1 MNDTRTL
8 VKRTEKKAQKVYRKY
23 PREVRVIAVFL
34 VFAMAFSAFG
44 ANLNSI
50 VKLLEAY
57 AEDDY
62 ADSGNMFYPADLTL
76 YDYYTDSELKG
87 GSDNN
92 AYDGVNRNKIFNMAL
107 YESGYATGQKTTDK
121 TSAEWYWPLYLGLQF
136 PGQGDSNPM
145 ISAGG
150 NPYNYSIMVNSQ
162 AGTGNTSYAAQG
174 LVDNVLY
181 AGEISQGNGTTL
193 LPYFDEEFLEAKLSR
208 LMNAATLA
216 SESITNTDQSLG
228 KVEKDMT
235 FRFRKL
241 KDGYYVYRS
250 TTDPLEYDSDNKT
263 FTTGTEDG
271 NFVQDLSW
279 SGHAAQNAFFPF
291 NVKDSSYTGKFG
303 YGARFDIPF
312 TMSETGQATINNT
325 AQNIKFT
332 FSGDDDVWVFIDGH
346 LVLDVGGAHGR
357 VDGEVDF
364 YTKRATVTHTKNQSD
379 YDMQDGSAVGHVND
393 TTPFTDLSTLF
404 NTLGLYSDV
413 TREHTLTVFYLERGS
428 LESNCEIKFNFQIS
442 DKVIIKNTIEMGDVN
457 EKLKAATQQVI
468 DSEGMQYIAASNSIS
483 STGTN
488 DTAETT
494 NSGTLVTLSYDKGG
508 ASGKAPASKK
518 VKSGTQVVLS
528 KGYTLEKKGYRI
540 KGWNTAAEQSDPNTS
555 SPYTVNSTHTLYPVW
570 EEIPIAPLAPPP
582 APTLVFISHGARI
595 TQHYVQGADE
605 GVITENYQYLYNL
618 TSKELQYKP
627 MEARFTVKISAEN
640 QNERQHPRKSSS
652 PYYFTDTDYAYLDDD
667 AEFVKFRKNGGF
679 MWWRFTG
686 EYSSQ
691 VDHYDDYAG
700 FKTYSSYGSNGLNDG
715 GTDYSADT
723 WVTNY
728 YALYTY
734 LTNQYNTYKDTTD
747 PDIRAAY
754 IAAVDAYKSLSY
766 GSDPSAVSNT
776 FNTAVAA
783 ANDKKKTFNA
793 YTDGYYYPLD
803 DVTFYVFTDNAGGI
817 DNLAANN
824 TTTVDAR
831 YACENYYNSSYTPW
845 EIPNATSN
853 GKTLQYVDGNHPYEY
868 FHPDAFGDADNNGVN
883 WIDSTTPTFS
893 AATVEPSGS
902 TGSYYKVRVPRYVR
916 STVFD
921 TANNP
926 ATVDSATDL
935 PNHVVVTVGSKSL
948 ELTAEELKAMGSD
961 GYPCWYVDAD
971 MQKGVTEPLPT
982 YDLTGRSIIW
992 AYNGTTSNP
1001 NLKIRYVN
1009 PFTGNA
1015 NDEVTVTWTQD
1026 ASCPAGYWYTEVYTT
1041 VDKKLGGTSQ
1051 GTSPVGIKIGDK
1063 TVSDITDT
1071 SKAYCYYTTTKYNS
1085 SDVHGWY
1092 QLYTMVAKVPS
1103 WWYTNSPINGN
1114 TNDVM
1119 FYVQAQSASADHPLH
1134 SIGWGEY
1141 PQTNTKLVKIDNDY
1155 GYYYIPE
1162 FSGVDFVLYTA
1173 VEGRSS
1179 SDPRPS
1185 WDANDNKAWR
1195 TQENFKPNVTSNVLY
1210 VFDTQD
1216 SNKYYTINNT
1226 ESGTIDANNVAYWQ
1240 YTAAYKSHNTTANNG
1255 LLSATAT
1262 ANGTLAKSAPPVPEI
1277 VPDAQDAITVPSSE
1291 TKNVT
1296 LPDASATV
1304 DDTKGGWEN
1313 FEPSE
1318 GTDSASAK
1326 TQTRTIDP
1334 SKASGDAN
1342 DGKFINDSDTPTK
1355 KDEYSYAFVKNTGF
1369 KLYDDDRFAGANGVN
1384 YVTRFTTNDGTFNL
1398 LNGQKAV
1405 FSAKFQRGSGFK
1417 LSQTGFS
1424 YAFGDAAKYNGT
1436 SANTNGTSYN
1446 TAATANVPLYKR
1458 YKTEYSV
1465 SDGTGATDDY
1475 AGNYGQEYYFA
1486 YGSDDYLAAYYNKH
1500 KNDEGY
1506 DEKDVNGYSRDYN
1519 YYGIPLRNI
1528 DGSDPGDEG
1537 SEITISYTNTVRTGT
1552 LILSKKFSDD
1562 VKQKLIA
1569 QYDPDDAETDLT
1581 FYFTLTFSE
1590 VFGGSSGAIQ
1600 YDGTYKLWD
1609 DDDESSSS
1617 YTETEKNSSNGYVDN
1632 YKIAFKLSQ
1641 ILNLSGNPLAEY
1653 GEEGYNP
1660 NYGNYRMH
1668 KVVIEGIP
1676 VYTKYTIVESEPDGQ
1691 DSGVIFRKA
1700 NVQKKSGD
1708 PKAVPASDNTFIA
1721 KLEAQIN
1728 DTESTDSWD
1737 SFFDQNDLYED
1748 ENQKV
1753 YQYHRAVGD
1762 ESTVSVEAF
1771 NADSTAYIL
1780 LTKQIDYL
1788 YYNTQEP
1795 GNSYSTWVYNS
1806 NTGEYEQV
1814 TIDPYDDCDDP
1825 AGLAKRNVTVG
1836 GGESTD
1842 YDYNGYEDATNAEQS
1857 FIYRIEKFERDNHI
1871 TPVLVYNEVI
1881 SFAKPDWI
1889 SNGYTLSKLLKVD
1902 SNYDYRITELT
1913 DWSWKYNRTATYVSP
1928 TLPFPEATLE
1938 NSISADRK
1946 SVWVKTYTITSYTE
1960 HTCRDEPLENGSSLW
1975 HSPGQ
1980 VEYWKPGDTNYM
1992 TGSKSDLD
2000 YWTEVIFYNDKVSRP
2015 KRDVEGDVSIK
2026 RNFVKYKGS
2035 LSGTSDM
2042 LAGG

>member
-8 VKRTEKKAQKVYRKY
+8 VKRTEKKARKVYRKH

-57 AEDDY
+57 AEVSDY

-121 TSAEWYWPLYLGLQF
+121 TAADWYWPLYLGLQF

-145 ISAGG
+145 IRAGG

-216 SESITNTDQSLG
+216 SEGITDTTKSLG

-241 KDGYYVYRS
+241 TDGYYVYRS
-250 TTDPLEYDSDNKT
+250 TKDPLEYDSNEKT

-312 TMSETGQATINNT
+312 TMSGNGQTTINGPT
-325 AQNIKFT
+325 QDIKFT

-357 VDGEVDF
+357 VDGEVNF
-364 YTKRATVTHTKNQSD
+364 HTQTATVQKTKNQD
-379 YDMQDGSAVGHVND
+379 AYDMQDGSAVGHVENN
-393 TTPFTDLSTLF
+393 TSSVNHTYLF
-404 NTLGLYSDV
+404 NNLGLYSDV

-442 DKVIIKNTIEMGDVN
+442 DKVIIKNTIKMGDVN
-457 EKLKAATQQVI
+457 EKLEAATQQMI

-483 STGTN
+483 STDDN
-488 DTAETT
+488 DTTETI

-528 KGYTLEKKGYRI
+528 KGYTLEKSGYRI
-540 KGWNTAAEQSDPNTS
+540 KGWNTAADQTNPDTS
-555 SPYTVNSTHTLYPVW
+555 SPYTVSSTRTLYPVW

-627 MEARFTVKISAEN
+627 MEARFTVKISAGN
-640 QNERQHPRKSSS
+640 QDERQHPRKSSY

-667 AEFVKFRKNGGF
+667 AEYVKFRKNGGF
-679 MWWRFTG
+679 MWWQFTDQ
-686 EYSSQ
+686 YSSR

-700 FKTYSSYGSNGLNDG
+700 FKTYSSYGFNGLNDS

-728 YALYTY
+728 YKLYNDL
-734 LTNQYNTYKDTTD
+734 LTAYNTYKDTTD

-754 IAAVDAYKSLSY
+754 TTAVNNYKSLSY

-776 FNTAVAA
+776 FNDAVAE
-783 ANDKKKTFNA
+783 ANNKKKTFNA
-793 YTDGYYYPLD
+793 YTDGYYYPLEA
-803 DVTFYVFTDNAGGI
+803 VTFYVFTNNSGSI
-817 DNLAANN
+817 SLSANN
-824 TTTVDAR
+824 TTTVDSH
-831 YACENYYNSSYTPW
+831 YACENYNGTSTYW
-845 EIPNATSN
+845 EIANATSN
-853 GKTLQYVDGNHPYEY
+853 GKDLKYLPSNYPYDY
-868 FHPDAFGDADNNGVN
+868 FHYDSFGEQDGVEPAGN

-926 ATVDSATDL
+926 ATVDSATNL

-948 ELTAEELKAMGSD
+948 ELTAAELEAMGSD

-971 MQKGVTEPLPT
+971 MQKGVTDPLPT

-1051 GTSPVGIKIGDK
+1051 GTSPVSIKIGDK

-1071 SKAYCYYTTTKYNS
+1071 SKAYCYYTTTRTNNGKTLGA
-1085 SDVHGWY
+1085 DWY
-1092 QLYTMVAKVPS
+1092 QLVTIVVSNPVYGGTT
-1103 WWYTNSPINGN
+1103 WWTDPMKIYAFDGIMDSTWNSEPNMLQIATG
-1114 TNDVM
+1114 DAGRFY
-1119 FYVQAQSASADHPLH
+1119 FYVPAIATSTDFDPGYLFKSQNYSGDDT
-1134 SIGWGEY
+1134 
-1141 PQTNTKLVKIDNDY
+1141 QT
-1155 GYYYIPE
+1155 E
-1162 FSGVDFVLYTA
+1162 DF
-1173 VEGRSS
+1173 
-1179 SDPRPS
+1179 
-1185 WDANDNKAWR
+1185 K
-1195 TQENFKPNVTSNVLY
+1195 NVTAD
-1210 VFDTQD
+1210 VFWKDTKNDGAGQ
-1216 SNKYYTINNT
+1216 KIYGTR
-1226 ESGTIDANNVAYWQ
+1226 ETIDSGHTYWQ

-1277 VPDAQDAITVPSSE
+1277 VPEAQDAITVPSSE
-1291 TKNVT
+1291 TKTVN
-1296 LPDASATV
+1296 LPDASAATV

-1318 GTDSASAK
+1318 SANSASAK
-1326 TQTRTIDP
+1326 TPRSFDP
-1334 SKASGDAN
+1334 SQASGDSN
-1342 DGKFINDSDTPTK
+1342 DGKFNNDSDTPDGK
-1355 KDEYSYAFVKNTGF
+1355 NEYSYAFVKNTGF
-1369 KLYDDDRFAGANGVN
+1369 KLYDDERFAGANGVN
-1384 YVTRFTTNDGTFNL
+1384 YVTRFTKGDGTFNL
-1398 LNGQKAV
+1398 LNGQRAV
-1405 FSAKFQRGSGFK
+1405 FSAKFERGSGFK

-1424 YAFGDAAKYNGT
+1424 YAFGDTAKYDGT
-1436 SANTNGTSYN
+1436 SANTNTNGMSYN

-1458 YKTEYSV
+1458 YKTEYTIT
-1465 SDGTGATDDY
+1465 DGTGATDLNTD
-1475 AGNYGQEYYFA
+1475 NEKYFA
-1486 YGSDDYLAAYYNKH
+1486 DGSYGYKNAYH
-1500 KNDEGY
+1500 STHPSESVH
-1506 DEKDVNGYSRDYN
+1506 EINGYSTDYN

-1528 DGSDPGDEG
+1528 DGSDPTDEG
-1537 SEITISYTNTVRTGT
+1537 SQITISYTNTVRTGT

-1562 VKQKLIA
+1562 VKQKLIE
-1569 QYDPDDAETDLT
+1569 QYDPNDQGTNLT

-1590 VFGGSSGAIQ
+1590 VFGGSSGEIR

-1609 DDDESSSS
+1609 GDDESSS
-1617 YTETEKNSSNGYVDN
+1617 YTETEKNSSNGYEET
-1632 YKIAFKLSQ
+1632 YKIAFKLSD
-1641 ILNLSGNPLAEY
+1641 ILDLSGSPDPEAQD
-1653 GEEGYNP
+1653 YNS

-1691 DSGVIFRKA
+1691 DSGLIFLKA
-1700 NVQKKSGD
+1700 NVTKASE
-1708 PKAVPASDNTFIA
+1708 PKGKPTSNNTFIA
-1721 KLEAQIN
+1721 KLEAQIDN
-1728 DTESTDSWD
+1728 DNSPDGCD
-1737 SFFDQNDLYED
+1737 NFFVNNNLYNED
-1748 ENQKV
+1748 NQKV
-1753 YQYHRAVGD
+1753 YLYRRATGVNGI
-1762 ESTVSVEAF
+1762 STVSVEAF
-1771 NADSTAYIL
+1771 NADSSAYIL
-1780 LTKQIDYL
+1780 LSKTIDWL
-1788 YYNTQEP
+1788 YYNTHEYP
-1795 GNSYSTWVYNS
+1795 SDSWSLNDYNS
-1806 NTGEYEQV
+1806 NGYYAQS
-1814 TIDPYDDCDDP
+1814 DDP

-1836 GGESTD
+1836 GGESTA

-1857 FIYRIEKFERDNHI
+1857 FIYRIEKFERNGDHI

-1881 SFAKPDWI
+1881 SFPKESEYD
-1889 SNGYTLSKLLKVD
+1889 SEKKEYTLSKLLKVD

-1928 TLPFPEATLE
+1928 TKPFPDATLE
-1938 NSISADRK
+1938 NSISADKK
-1946 SVWVKTYTITSYTE
+1946 SVWVKTYTVTSYSG
-1960 HTCRDEPLENGSSLW
+1960 HTCNETLENNRNLAHTPW
-1975 HSPGQ
+1975 R
-1980 VEYWKPGDTNYM
+1980 VYYWQPNDTYSMSGYKDN
-1992 TGSKSDLD
+1992 LD
-2000 YWTEVIFYNDKVSRP
+2000 YWTEVIFYNDKVDRT

-2035 LSGTSDM
+2035 LSGTNDM